1 MSNLNQYIKKSH
13 LRMVE
18 RFNADLEAFRE
29 YTGDAAA
36 VLYEDAYT
44 SFTLANVRVENG
56 CLQYEYDGKL
66 EQEAIVLQDEDTKEY
81 YEEEYDDNSYEQYA
95 DEYDGISEWI
105 KFWRACLRRAKR
117 YWEMDTDTLDAIQS
131 GEKEDNEDDEE

>member
-29 YTGDAAA
+29 YTSDAAA

-81 YEEEYDDNSYEQYA
+81 YEEEYD
-95 DEYDGISEWI
+95 GISEWI

>member
-1 MSNLNQYIKKSH
+1 MIDLNQYIKKSH

-18 RFNADLEAFRE
+18 KFNADLEAFRK
-29 YTGDAAA
+29 YTDDDAA

-56 CLQYEYDGKL
+56 CLLYEYDSRL
-66 EQEAIVLQDEDTKEY
+66 EKEAIVLQYEDTKEY
-81 YEEEYDDNSYEQYA
+81 YEEEYD
-95 DEYDGISEWI
+95 GISDWI

-131 GEKEDNEDDEE
+131 GEKEDDEDDE

>member
-29 YTGDAAA
+29 YTGDDAA
-36 VLYEDAYT
+36 VLYEDAFT

-81 YEEEYDDNSYEQYA
+81 YEEEYD
-95 DEYDGISEWI
+95 GISEWI

-131 GEKEDNEDDEE
+131 GEKEDDEDDEE